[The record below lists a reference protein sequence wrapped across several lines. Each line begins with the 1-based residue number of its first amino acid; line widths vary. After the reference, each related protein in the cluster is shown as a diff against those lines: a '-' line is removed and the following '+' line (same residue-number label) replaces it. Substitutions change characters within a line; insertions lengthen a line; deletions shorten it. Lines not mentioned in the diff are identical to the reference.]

1 MFVLVAMCS
10 SKRAKQLMKVTRP
23 SVQSRWP
30 CLVGLRLL
38 GLVNLDTTAAT
49 RIRFAS
55 TSSFRNYH
63 RKKGSIIRNK
73 EAGELATFF
82 AVPCADP
89 RSIEIRQQ
97 RTLRAPKT
105 LPVSCQGTS
114 TF

>member
-1 MFVLVAMCS
+1 VFQQTRETVDESNTAIG
-10 SKRAKQLMKVTRP
+10 AKPMAV
-23 SVQSRWP
+23 P
-30 CLVGLRLL
+30 CGLRLL